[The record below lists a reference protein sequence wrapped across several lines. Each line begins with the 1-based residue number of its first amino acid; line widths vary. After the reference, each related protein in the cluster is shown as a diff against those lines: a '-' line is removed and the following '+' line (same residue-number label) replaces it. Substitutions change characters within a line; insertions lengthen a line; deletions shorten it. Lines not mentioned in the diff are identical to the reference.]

1 MLSSKGIISKF
12 WVQKEWENFF
22 FWSIKNFCSNFSLN
36 CQLDARVYSFY
47 PRRCTSSRPPVQLVR
62 SSGSSLFLSNAETR
76 TAGIWDLWLNMM
88 RYICTFLNSFCG
100 CLLMLLTGNLLGQK
114 TLRYSRTFRRECL
127 QNGRGNKCIFQQGR
141 KVQRAVRSESTQCFR
156 PYANTFEICF
166 SYLCIPFNL
175 EKHSNAKN

>member
-1 MLSSKGIISKF
+1 M
-12 WVQKEWENFF
+12 
-22 FWSIKNFCSNFSLN
+22 NFCSNFSLN
-36 CQLDARVYSFY
+36 CQLGARVYSFY

-114 TLRYSRTFRRECL
+114 TLRYSHTFRRECL
-127 QNGRGNKCIFQQGR
+127 QKGRGNKCIFQQGR
-141 KVQRAVRSESTQCFR
+141 EVQRAVRSESTQNIVDLMPTLLKYVLATC
-156 PYANTFEICF
+156 A
-166 SYLCIPFNL
+166 YLLI
-175 EKHSNAKN
+175 